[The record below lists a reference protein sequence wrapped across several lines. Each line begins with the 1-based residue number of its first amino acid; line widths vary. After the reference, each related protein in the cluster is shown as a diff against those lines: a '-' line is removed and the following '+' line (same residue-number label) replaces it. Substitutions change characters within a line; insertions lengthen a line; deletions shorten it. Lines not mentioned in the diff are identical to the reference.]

1 MLAPLGSRFE
11 DLVARCGRAVRGAD
25 RGWKA
30 TALGVAIVLLT
41 TFVL

>member
-1 MLAPLGSRFE
+1 MLTPLGSRFE

-30 TALGVAIVLLT
+30 TALGVTIVLLAA
-41 TFVL
+41 FVL